1 MPERRPTWLAGAVAL
16 PGCLACSPIVEVGG
30 VYFPGWLVSA
40 VAGVVLAYVS
50 VWWLGRRRA
59 ARSLGESGVF
69 FVSLTLATALCV
81 WWIFFSRF

>member
-1 MPERRPTWLAGAVAL
+1 MAERRLAWLAGGATSFASA
-16 PGCLACSPIVEVGG
+16 GCSPIVEVGG

-40 VAGVVLAYVS
+40 VAGVVLAYLS
-50 VWWLGRRRA
+50 VWWLARRRS